1 MGITRTA
8 DALIE
13 SSPEPSDNAQAV
25 CKAIGGVKRVNI
37 EAYLHIQKDIFE
49 PILDTFALAITSII
63 FITTPCINDLA
74 SLVLCASP
82 DGSTNLKKINT

>member
-25 CKAIGGVKRVNI
+25 CKEIGG
-37 EAYLHIQKDIFE
+37 QK
-49 PILDTFALAITSII
+49 S
-63 FITTPCINDLA
+63 
-74 SLVLCASP
+74 
-82 DGSTNLKKINT
+82 